1 MPIVNN
7 KPGSTP
13 VPVTPQLPIASTD
26 GYKGVAVDTRY
37 TPLTSIVSYMSGT
50 PWEVSAWFGQL
61 LGQNSEVRP
70 LDTAGV
76 VVNQQYFA
84 VMDLEIRVEQ
94 PLSSSWDS
102 AIGQQTVTGSA
113 MVLPF
118 LTPNKYDYFV
128 AEAGVGRM
136 GLFQITEIERTTFNR
151 TSAFR
156 VDYTLVSFVDDDPT
170 MLERLQAKVQRRY
183 VFHRDRLVQGQE
195 ALLTTEDTDELF
207 KLQGYLTQLQSYYLR
222 TFYDPEHNTLMV
234 PGQPEPTY
242 DPYLTAFVLAMFE
255 LDEYQAARS
264 IQQFGFDL
272 HVIGSQPNL
281 WSVLLARREDML
293 LDACRQYRAVPT
305 TELVMDAALRPIT
318 YSRIDRVIY
327 PIEQDLSVH
336 SEPMTPTSYTTL
348 SEPPQR
354 RHASYNPATE
364 LLSDGVQSMPAI
376 PVVTALDAYV
386 LPVAWYETRQSSSM
400 LEVLVR
406 DYIRHTTI
414 QPKLL
419 GDICGSYMRW
429 GRLEQYYYIPVL
441 VMLLKTTIRELK

>member
-7 KPGSTP
+7 KPGTTP
-13 VPVTPQLPIASTD
+13 VPVTPQLPVASTD

-50 PWEVSAWFGQL
+50 PWQVSEWYGQL
-61 LGQNSEVRP
+61 LGQSSEVRP
-70 LDTAGV
+70 LDTAGT

-84 VMDLEIRVEQ
+84 VSDLEIRVEQ

-102 AIGQQTVTGSA
+102 SIGQQTVTGSA
-113 MVLPF
+113 MVFPF

-151 TSAFR
+151 SSAFR

-170 MLERLQAKVQRRY
+170 LLESLKAKVQRRY

-195 ALLTTEDTDELF
+195 ALLTTEDTDLLHS
-207 KLQGYLTQLQSYYLR
+207 LQGYLSQLQSYYLR
-222 TFYDPEHNTLMV
+222 TFYDVSHSTLMV
-234 PGQPEPTY
+234 PGQPESTY

-255 LDEYQAARS
+255 LDVYQSARS
-264 IQQFGFDL
+264 IQQFGFELD
-272 HVIGSQPNL
+272 VVGNQPNL
-281 WSVLLARREDML
+281 WSILLTRREDML
-293 LDACRQYRAVPT
+293 VDACRQYRAIPSS
-305 TELVMDAALRPIT
+305 EFAIDAALRPIT
-318 YSRIDRVIY
+318 YSRIQRVMY
-327 PIEQDLSVH
+327 PIDQDTSVH
-336 SEPMTPTSYTTL
+336 TEIMASRSYMTL
-348 SEPPQR
+348 SNPPQR
-354 RHASYNPATE
+354 QHASFNPAAE
-364 LLSDGVQSMPAI
+364 LVNDGTRSVPAI
-376 PVVTALDAYV
+376 SLVTALDAYV
-386 LPVAWYETRQSSSM
+386 LPLAWYDTRVCATG

-406 DYIRHTTI
+406 DYIRHTTM

-419 GDICGSYMRW
+419 LDICTSYVRW